1 MLRPGVPVV
10 LIFTV
15 LFGWQLR
22 CLVLSASQFQHIWN
36 DPGRTSQA
44 YLGHAGHELSLLSGK
59 RRGMIMQELCK
70 KELAVLHPHSTITE
84 PSQGACCNGA
94 RRSANN
100 ALYKLPWPGF
110 RDRAP
115 FDELYLTLF
124 SPDSLYI
131 IKHDLQT
138 GVSAAGKRTGISG
151 HDIEVT
157 GASGQECWQTARSQM
172 LDKFLAPGRCELVAQ
187 IDLSGVE
194 VRNWQRNQME
204 GMTSRQDDAY
214 QGIPLKHMTP
224 RSRGLCIE
232 EIAFELDQTSLQ
244 RSLSQRNSS
253 VSSAFGHRCGSASF
267 ACHSEQQ
274 SSPHRPKALGFY
286 LPREA

>member
-1 MLRPGVPVV
+1 M
-10 LIFTV
+10 
-15 LFGWQLR
+15 
-22 CLVLSASQFQHIWN
+22 SWN
-36 DPGRTSQA
+36 
-44 YLGHAGHELSLLSGK
+44 K
-59 RRGMIMQELCK
+59 
-70 KELAVLHPHSTITE
+70 
-84 PSQGACCNGA
+84 A
-94 RRSANN
+94 RRRWRVSFKQV
-100 ALYKLPWPGF
+100 KLPWPGF

-286 LPREA
+286 LPKSLPPNSGMLTSTCRNSAVLVRHIVVVITSCKSMCQPAAK